1 MLIFEIVMETMDFE
15 SDDELGVG
23 FRSRY
28 VTPYSSMTG
37 RHNQSGL
44 SDMDVDPGSPSQDLP
59 AARSSTSFEHI
70 NQTLSSV
77 LSLKNV
83 NDDSDDSCHSD
94 EKHVQPYMSAPSQK
108 SENLPF
114 PFSDSKKTWQ
124 PAATVVHVA
133 ARLKNTRAECTVPFD
148 EAKCKQTPDIIS
160 SNSIRQRFHIDEM
173 QSDTNKN
180 QLISYSEPEGSVL
193 PKTGYK
199 RWSSCFAF
207 MTSLMLLTL
216 FLIIVCYFG
225 VLYVNSDREK
235 CKVSRHFNKQVL
247 TIELEANVFGQH
259 LATKTVPDKIE
270 EYFRRF
276 DDSSLSQDASAVA
289 LENVQMC
296 KPLVLSFDGWTG
308 VGKNYISKFISEAFQ
323 HFTIMNY
330 VVPYNFP
337 HKSFEDM
344 YRRQIREWILG
355 NFSQCKVNIIIVD
368 EVDKAFPT
376 VIEGLTESIK
386 LLTQPC
392 SSTSPTIFLLLSNAH
407 GNDINRIYL
416 KFLLDS
422 PTRKR
427 EEISLDHFS
436 SVFTSEVN
444 GWTSSLTSTQLID
457 AFVPFLPL
465 EVEHVIQCIKKD
477 LVSKRFST
485 DAGTVKRVLEELSF
499 FSHGNIYL
507 SQTGCKRVA
516 DKVDLV
522 MFEK

>member
-1 MLIFEIVMETMDFE
+1 MEIMDFE

-23 FRSRY
+23 FHNRS
-28 VTPYSSMTG
+28 VTPHSSLTA
-37 RHNQSGL
+37 RRNLSDF
-44 SDMDVDPGSPSQDLP
+44 SDMDVDPGSPSQDP
-59 AARSSTSFEHI
+59 AAARASASFDHI
-70 NQTLSSV
+70 NQALSSM
-77 LSLKNV
+77 LTLNNV
-83 NDDSDDSCHSD
+83 NDDSDNDTSHSD
-94 EKHVQPYMSAPSQK
+94 EKHAQPYMSTPNQR
-108 SENLPF
+108 SENLQF

-124 PAATVVHVA
+124 PAATVVLGA
-133 ARLKNTRAECTVPFD
+133 ARLKNTKPGCTVPFD
-148 EAKCKQTPDIIS
+148 ETKCKQTPDIIS
-160 SNSIRQRFHIDEM
+160 SNSIRQRFHVDDI

-180 QLISYSEPEGSVL
+180 QLISYSKLEESVS
-193 PKTGYK
+193 PKNGYK

-207 MTSLMLLTL
+207 MPSLILLTL
-216 FLIIVCYFG
+216 FLIIMCYFG
-225 VLYVNSDREK
+225 VLYINNDIEQCR
-235 CKVSRHFNKQVL
+235 VSRHFNKQVL

-276 DDSSLSQDASAVA
+276 DDNSLSEDASTVA
-289 LENVQMC
+289 PENVQIC

-308 VGKNYISKFISEAFQ
+308 VGKNYVSKFISEAFQ

-344 YRRQIREWILG
+344 YRRQIQEWILG
-355 NFSQCKVNIIIVD
+355 NFSQCKVNIIIID

-386 LLTQPC
+386 LLTKPC
-392 SSTSPTIFLLLSNAH
+392 SSTSPTIFLLLSNTH
-407 GNDINRIYL
+407 GNDINRIFL

-427 EEISLDHFS
+427 EEISLDHFN
-436 SVFTSEVN
+436 SVFTSELN
-444 GWTSSLTSTQLID
+444 DWTSSLSSTQLID

-499 FSHGNIYL
+499 FSLGEVYL